1 MIWPRILT
9 DQEISNIARNC
20 ECPLD
25 YAVAM
30 TLDKS
35 EMVEKR
41 RTLFVTSVLRC
52 NELHCANLNALCML

>member
-9 DQEISNIARNC
+9 DQEILNIARNC

-35 EMVEKR
+35 EMVGEASY
-41 RTLFVTSVLRC
+41 TLRDDCPTL
-52 NELHCANLNALCML
+52 